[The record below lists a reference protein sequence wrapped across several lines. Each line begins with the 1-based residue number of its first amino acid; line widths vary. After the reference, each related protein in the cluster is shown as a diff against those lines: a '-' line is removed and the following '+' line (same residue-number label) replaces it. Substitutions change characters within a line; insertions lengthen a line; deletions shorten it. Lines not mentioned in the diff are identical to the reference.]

1 MKRPKYVLMVL
12 SGKGGVG
19 KTTVAVNLA
28 SALSH
33 GHRVGLLDAD
43 LHGPNVPKMLG
54 LEGATL
60 KVQNGK
66 IIPAVTPDSLLVVS
80 LEFALPSADAPVIW
94 RGPLK
99 MKVIQQFV
107 EEVDWG
113 ELDLLVVDLPPGTG
127 DEPLSIAQLLS
138 PVEASLVVTTP
149 QEVALLDA
157 RKAVNFARTV
167 GVQKI
172 GVVENMAGLRCPHC
186 REEITLFGRGGAEGM
201 AKELGVAFLGR
212 LPFFP
217 EVVTASDTGERSQ
230 LFHESRAAF
239 LALAEK
245 VWAFVEGI

>member
-1 MKRPKYVLMVL
+1 MVL

-28 SALSH
+28 SALAH

-60 KVQNGK
+60 RVQNNK
-66 IIPAVTPDSLLVVS
+66 ILPAVTPDNLLVVS

-99 MKVIQQFV
+99 MKAIQQFV
-107 EEVDWG
+107 EDVDWG

-127 DEPLSIAQLLS
+127 DEPLSVAQLL
-138 PVEASLVVTTP
+138 ALVDGALIVTTP

-157 RKAVNFARTV
+157 RKALNFSRQV
-167 GVQKI
+167 GVRKI
-172 GVVENMAGLRCPHC
+172 GVVENMSGLKCPHC
-186 REEITLFGRGGAEGM
+186 GREIALFGQGGAEKM
-201 AKELGVAFLGR
+201 AQEEGIAFLGR
-212 LPFFP
+212 IPIFP
-217 EVVTASDTGERSQ
+217 EIVAAGDSGRVLDFGGEAR
-230 LFHESRAAF
+230 EVF
-239 LALAEK
+239 LRLAER
-245 VWAFVEGI
+245 VWNFLEGG

>member
-1 MKRPKYVLMVL
+1 MKRARYVLMVL

-28 SALSH
+28 SALAH
-33 GHRVGLLDAD
+33 GRRVGLLDAD

-60 KVQNGK
+60 RVRNDK
-66 IIPAVTPDSLLVVS
+66 ILPAVTPDDLSVVS

-99 MKVIQQFV
+99 MKAIQQFV
-107 EEVDWG
+107 EDVDWG

-127 DEPLSIAQLLS
+127 DEPLSVAQLLA
-138 PVEASLVVTTP
+138 PVDAALIVLTP

-157 RKAVNFARTV
+157 RKAVNFAREV
-167 GVQKI
+167 GVRRI
-172 GVVENMAGLRCPHC
+172 GFLENMAGLRCPSC
-186 REEITLFGRGGAEGM
+186 GKEIKLFGKGRAEKI
-201 AKELGVAFLGR
+201 AKEIGVEFLGR

-217 EVVTASDTGERSQ
+217 EVVVAGDAGKSLAFSGEARQ
-230 LFHESRAAF
+230 AF

-245 VWAFVEGI
+245 VWEFLGGS